1 MYSRCL
7 DFYSR
12 PGGDG
17 SFERLPAAAPILPQ
31 PDAQTRIRVREREQ
45 PEEEVVHSVDG
56 VADPRFLQL
65 GPGARS
71 KFLAPELTIAAA

>member
-1 MYSRCL
+1 MSEL
-7 DFYSR
+7 DR
-12 PGGDG
+12 K
-17 SFERLPAAAPILPQ
+17 A
-31 PDAQTRIRVREREQ
+31 RVRICERQQ

-71 KFLAPELTIAAA
+71 EFLAPELTIAAA